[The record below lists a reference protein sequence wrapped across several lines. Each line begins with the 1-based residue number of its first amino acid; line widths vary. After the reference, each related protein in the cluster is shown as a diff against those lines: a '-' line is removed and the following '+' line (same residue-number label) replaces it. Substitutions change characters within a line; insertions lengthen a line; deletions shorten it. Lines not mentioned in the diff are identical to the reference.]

1 MRVIDPRS
9 RYSRRTFLKGAAS
22 AAPAA
27 AIAAG
32 TGLSITDAWAEDG
45 QALGAPQLKTLV
57 KMARD
62 IYPHDFIGDV
72 YYITAIKPW
81 DKKAAGDAAVRSM
94 LTDGVKRLDGDAHD
108 RFKAAY
114 VDVPWEVDRVT
125 LLQGIEH
132 TDFFGKIRA
141 DLVVS
146 LYNQHDLWPKFG
158 YEGSSAEYGG
168 YINRGF
174 NDIDWLPKV

>member
-1 MRVIDPRS
+1 MREIDPRS

-32 TGLSITDAWAEDG
+32 TGLTITDAWAEDG
-45 QALGAPQLKTLV
+45 QALSAPHLKTMV

-62 IYPHDFIGDV
+62 IFPHDFLGDV

-81 DKKAAGDAAVRSM
+81 DKKAAGDAAVKSM
-94 LTDGVKRLDGDAHD
+94 L
-108 RFKAAY
+108 
-114 VDVPWEVDRVT
+114 VDRVA

-132 TDFFGKIRA
+132 TEFFGKIRA
-141 DLVVS
+141 DMVVS

>member
-1 MRVIDPRS
+1 MREIDPRS

-45 QALGAPQLKTLV
+45 QALSAPQLKTMV

-62 IYPHDFIGDV
+62 IFPHDFLGDV
-72 YYITAIKPW
+72 YYITAIKSW
-81 DKKAAGDAAVRSM
+81 NKKAAGDAGIKSM
-94 LTDGVKRLDGDAHD
+94 LVDGVARLDADAHD
-108 RFKAAY
+108 RFKVAY
-114 VDVPWEVDRVT
+114 ADVPWEADRVV
-125 LLQGIEH
+125 LLQGIER
-132 TDFFGKIRA
+132 TDFFKKIRA
-141 DLVVS
+141 DMVVS

-158 YEGSSAEYGG
+158 YEGASAEYGG
-168 YINRGF
+168 YLNRGF

>member
-45 QALGAPQLKTLV
+45 QALSAPQLKTMV

-158 YEGSSAEYGG
+158 YEGSSAEYCG
-168 YINRGF
+168 
-174 NDIDWLPKV
+174 